1 MINSERD
8 RPTQP
13 AKNNSLSAQL
23 FLWHGRGTLTNIK
36 NADACPQ
43 SGTRRVVAESKTVP
57 VTWWKCANFFFGV
70 NVSMRCPLVCVRG

>member
-36 NADACPQ
+36 TP
-43 SGTRRVVAESKTVP
+43 TR
-57 VTWWKCANFFFGV
+57 
-70 NVSMRCPLVCVRG
+70 VRNRAPELTAGLSELRP